1 MIRYNELIGLKAL
14 NRENGEKIGEI
25 IDIVFSENLNKIVGL
40 VIEDGM
46 LFKDRKMA
54 TFENIDCI
62 GKDAIMLISVED
74 YESKRGK
81 KEYDKYLGKN
91 IALIDKEVLDES
103 GEFIG
108 YVKDFIINSENG
120 EITGYIITEGIIEDI
135 VKGRRF
141 IPSGRNMD
149 INKENII
156 ISHEI
161 KDMDVKNE
169 DIYKKLLEL
178 W

>member
-1 MIRYNELIGLKAL
+1 MRHNNIKKAAENQQFFSSCS

-156 ISHEI
+156 
-161 KDMDVKNE
+161 
-169 DIYKKLLEL
+169 YKV
-178 W
+178 